1 MRFRNTSFIVFLIGL
16 LSLLGSVLLN
26 RFSADSLSSVAQQ
39 AGTKMDEMAFFA
51 EGRLDSLLNQG
62 SFQNSARYEEDFQN
76 QQLALYLF
84 QGDSLI
90 YWNNASGWRMES
102 I

>member
-26 RFSADSLSSVAQQ
+26 RISADSLSSVAQK
-39 AGTKMDEMAFFA
+39 ASAKMEEKSFFA

-76 QQLALYLF
+76 QQVALYLF
-84 QGDSLI
+84 QRDSLV
-90 YWNNASGWRMES
+90 YWNNARVPLGG
-102 I
+102 